1 MLSLRLQHRLDGF
14 TLDLA
19 LDAPE
24 EKIIVLFGPSG
35 SGKSLTLGAMAGWYA
50 PDAGRIAVGERVLFD
65 SRTGVNV
72 SPQGRRVGMV
82 RQDLALFPHLSVEE
96 NIGYGLFRQTR
107 AARQAIVKQFM
118 SLMRLDEMGTR
129 KPAELSGGQQQRVA
143 LARALAIQP
152 SVLLLDEPF
161 SALDLPI
168 RAGLRQ
174 EVQALQHEL
183 KTSTLFVT
191 HDLGEA
197 HLMAD
202 YLAVIEGG
210 HILQFGRPQEIE
222 HAPATARVAEIM
234 GVRNILPA
242 SIIAPGCVR
251 VGERELETE
260 TQGWS
265 TGSHPRVCLRQERIT
280 LVRRDV
286 DPLKMP
292 NVIEGDLLCDLS
304 DGNNVLLWF
313 RSSGARL
320 LPKQDFD
327 LVIDLPQYVYER
339 MNLEHERH
347 WFVSLKPG
355 VIHLVPQ

>member
-1 MLSLRLQHRLDGF
+1 MLHLRLQHRFDGF

-19 LDAPE
+19 LEAPE
-24 EKIIVLFGPSG
+24 GKIVVLFGPSG

-50 PDAGRIAVGERVLFD
+50 PEAGRIAVGERVLFD
-65 SRTGVNV
+65 SRAGINM
-72 SPQGRRVGMV
+72 SPQERRVGMV
-82 RQDLALFPHLSVEE
+82 RQDLALFPHLSIEE
-96 NIGYGLFRQTR
+96 NIGYGLFRATR
-107 AARQAIVKQFM
+107 GERQATVKQFM
-118 SLMRLDEMGTR
+118 SLMRLDGMGGR

-168 RAGLRQ
+168 RVELRQ
-174 EVQALQHEL
+174 QVQSVQHQL
-183 KTSTLFVT
+183 RTSTLFVT

-210 HILQFGRPQEIE
+210 RILQFGTPQEIE
-222 HAPATARVAEIM
+222 HAPATARVAEIT

-242 SIIAPGCVR
+242 RVVAPGCVR
-251 VGERELETE
+251 VGERELEKE
-260 TQGWS
+260 TSGLS
-265 TGSHPRVCLRQERIT
+265 TGSHPHVCLRQERIT
-280 LVRRDV
+280 LVRREV

-313 RSSGARL
+313 RASGARL
-320 LPKQDFD
+320 APQQDFD

-339 MNLEHERH
+339 MNLAHERH
-347 WFVSLKPG
+347 WYVSIKPN
-355 VIHLVPQ
+355 VIHLVPE